1 MVQSNQYPELKVY
14 MNKRLSIKMNGK
26 RHVEGTL
33 IGFDPFMN
41 LTLENAVDKVGV
53 MSANQ
58 DGTSTQ
64 TKQEI
69 PLGTVVVRGN
79 SIEMMECL
87 DPVYFRK

>member
-1 MVQSNQYPELKVY
+1 
-14 MNKRLSIKMNGK
+14 MNGK

-53 MSANQ
+53 VVSNQQ
-58 DGTSTQ
+58 DGTSAP

>member
-14 MNKRLSIKMNGK
+14 MSKHLSVKMNGK
-26 RHVEGTL
+26 RHVEGIL

-41 LTLENAVDKVGV
+41 LTLENAYDV
-53 MSANQ
+53 SANE
-58 DGTSTQ
+58 SESKAPTQ
-64 TKQEI
+64 KI

-87 DPVYFRK
+87 DHVYFRNK